1 MRLLASRHWL
11 DLPLRSKA
19 LVVISL
25 PLVILLL
32 SLVLIYI
39 TERQTARAE
48 EDVRRVLLV
57 QGDIQTVHTLLA
69 EAAASVRGYLL
80 TRREDFLPS
89 YERAQPLIQAA
100 LQRLDSNI
108 RDARMRDH
116 LKAIAPLIGHK
127 LDGLVALRNGRPDDS
142 ASITAILIENKQVLD
157 VLREQ
162 ISAMRIREDGLLAE
176 RSAAASATRMRLL
189 MATLLAALC
198 GLFGAI
204 VAVLFLSK
212 GIVARVQQVQGNAQ
226 RLALG
231 QPLRPQAPEQDEIGQ
246 LGTRLVEAG
255 QLLAERERA
264 LRDNEERLRLIIDGV
279 KDYGI
284 FALDTQGRV
293 TTWNAGAER
302 IKGYREQEILG
313 RHFSL
318 FYLPE
323 ECPAHPDM
331 ALREATR
338 DGHYME
344 EAWRCRKDG
353 SRFWASVVITAQYDA
368 SGALRGF
375 SKITRDITD
384 RRAAEIALRT
394 AREEAES
401 ASRAKSEFLSR
412 MSHEL
417 RTPLNAILG
426 FAQLLDM
433 DSPSG
438 QRPQVGHILRA
449 GQHLLTLIN
458 EVLDIA
464 RIEAGHL
471 PLNVEPIALASAL
484 HEALTLVSPMATDAG
499 VQLAALPALS
509 EHCAVIADRQR
520 LIQVL
525 LNLLS
530 NAIKYNRPQGQVRI
544 AVKVLGPRVEVAVSD
559 TGAGIP
565 LERLDQL
572 FRPFERLGADP
583 RVEGTGLGLALSK
596 SLLEMMD
603 GSLRVHSTPGQ
614 GCCFTLQL
622 PFVQVAAAGAHRP
635 LEQQALEQQALEQS
649 VSVLPAR
656 VETVE
661 YRGQV
666 LCIEDNLSS
675 LALIETLLQ
684 RRPGIRLLS
693 SMQGQMGLDLARQ
706 HAPQLILLD
715 VSLPDLAGLEVL
727 RRLRES
733 PSTASTP
740 VLMITADAS
749 ALTHRALLQAGATAI
764 LTKPI
769 HIPAFLAHLEQH
781 LPEPA

>member
-1 MRLLASRHWL
+1 MKILAARRWA
-11 DLPLRSKA
+11 DLPLRGKA

-25 PLVILLL
+25 PLVVLLL

-57 QGDIQTVHTLLA
+57 QGDIQAVHTLLA

-80 TRREDFLPS
+80 TRREDFLPG
-89 YERAQPLIQAA
+89 YEQATPKIQAA
-100 LQRLDSNI
+100 LQRLDHNI
-108 RDARMRDH
+108 RDARMREH
-116 LKAIAPLIGHK
+116 LKTITPLITEK
-127 LDGLVALRNGRPDDS
+127 LNGLVSLRTGKGDNT
-142 ASITAILIENKQVLD
+142 ATITAILIENKQVLD

-162 ISAMRIREDGLLAE
+162 ISAMRIREDALLTD

-189 MATLLAALC
+189 FATLLAALC

-212 GIVARVQQVQGNAQ
+212 GIVARVQKVQGNAQ

-231 QPLRPQAPEQDEIGQ
+231 QPLLPQPPERDEIGQ

-284 FALDTQGRV
+284 FALDAQGHV
-293 TTWNAGAER
+293 ITWNVGAER
-302 IKGYREQEILG
+302 IKGYTEQEVLG

-318 FYLPE
+318 FYLAE

-331 ALREATR
+331 ALLAATR
-338 DGHYME
+338 EGHYME
-344 EAWRCRKDG
+344 EGWRCRKDG
-353 SRFWASVVITAQYDA
+353 SRFWASVVITAQYD
-368 SGALRGF
+368 STGALRGF

-417 RTPLNAILG
+417 RTPLNSILG

-433 DSPSG
+433 DSIAG
-438 QRPQVGHILRA
+438 QRTQVSHILRA
-449 GQHLLTLIN
+449 GQHLLALIN

-464 RIEAGHL
+464 RIEAGRL
-471 PLNVEPIALASAL
+471 PLNIEPIGLPAVL
-484 HEALTLVSPMATDAG
+484 HEALTLVSPMAADAG
-499 VQLAALPALS
+499 IHLAELASLPEGSGVL
-509 EHCAVIADRQR
+509 ADRQR
-520 LIQVL
+520 LVQVL

-530 NAIKYNRPQGQVRI
+530 NAIKYNQPGGEVRI
-544 AVKVLGPRVEVAVSD
+544 EVTAEAPHVSIAISD
-559 TGAGIP
+559 TGRGIAP
-565 LERLDQL
+565 ELLDQL
-572 FRPFERLGADP
+572 FKPFERLGADP
-583 RVEGTGLGLALSK
+583 QIEGTGLGLSLSK
-596 SLLEMMD
+596 SLLEMMQ
-603 GSLRVHSTPGQ
+603 GSLQVRSDPGQ
-614 GCCFTLQL
+614 GCCFTLRL
-622 PFVQVAAAGAHRP
+622 PGARVSGAHLP
-635 LEQQALEQQALEQS
+635 PMVALE
-649 VSVLPAR
+649 VAR
-656 VETVE
+656 PRTEFD
-661 YRGQV
+661 GKV

-675 LALIETLLQ
+675 LALIETLMQ
-684 RRPGIRLLS
+684 RRPGIQLLS

-715 VSLPDLAGLEVL
+715 VTLPDLDGLEVL
-727 RRLRES
+727 RRLRQS
-733 PSTASTP
+733 PTTAYTP

-749 ALTHRALLQAGATAI
+749 DLSHRALLDTGATAI

-769 HIPAFLAHLEQH
+769 HIQAFLGHLERY
-781 LPEPA
+781 LPESA

>member
-1 MRLLASRHWL
+1 MRFVAARRWAN
-11 DLPLRSKA
+11 LPLRGKA

-25 PLVILLL
+25 PLVVLLL

-48 EDVRRVLLV
+48 EDVRRVLRV
-57 QGDIQTVHTLLA
+57 QGDIQAVHTLLA

-80 TRREDFLPS
+80 TRREDFLPG
-89 YERAQPLIQAA
+89 YEQATPLIQAA
-100 LQRLDSNI
+100 LQRLDHNI
-108 RDARMRDH
+108 RDAKVREH
-116 LKAIAPLIGHK
+116 LQNITPLIDEK
-127 LDGLVALRNGRPDDS
+127 LHGLIALRNGKGDDTE
-142 ASITAILIENKQVLD
+142 AITAILIENKQVLD

-162 ISAMRIREDGLLAE
+162 INAMRIREDALLDE

-189 MATLLAALC
+189 FATLLAALC

-231 QPLRPQAPEQDEIGQ
+231 QPLLPQPPEQDEIGQ

-284 FALDTQGRV
+284 FALDAQGHV
-293 TTWNAGAER
+293 ITWNAGAER
-302 IKGYREQEILG
+302 IKGYTEQEILG

-353 SRFWASVVITAQYDA
+353 SRFWASVVITAQYD
-368 SGALRGF
+368 STGALRGF

-384 RRAAEIALRT
+384 RRAAEIALGT

-433 DSPSG
+433 DSTAG
-438 QRPQVGHILRA
+438 QRPQVSHILRA
-449 GQHLLTLIN
+449 GQHLLALIN

-464 RIEAGHL
+464 RIEAGRL
-471 PLNVEPIALASAL
+471 PLNIEPLALSAVL
-484 HEALTLVSPMATDAG
+484 HEALTLVSPMAADAG
-499 VQLAALPALS
+499 IRLVELSPLPDGSGVL
-509 EHCAVIADRQR
+509 ADRQR
-520 LIQVL
+520 LVQVL

-530 NAIKYNRPQGQVRI
+530 NAIKYNRPGGEVRI
-544 AVKVLGPRVEVAVSD
+544 EVTTRLQRISIAVSD
-559 TGAGIP
+559 TGHGIAP
-565 LERLDQL
+565 EQLARL
-572 FRPFERLGADP
+572 FKPFERLDADP
-583 RVEGTGLGLALSK
+583 QVEGTGLGLSLSK
-596 SLLEMMD
+596 SLLEMMQ
-603 GSLRVHSTPGQ
+603 GSLQVHSVPGQ
-614 GCCFTLQL
+614 GSCFTLQL
-622 PFVQVAAAGAHRP
+622 PGATVANTPSVPVATLTVTRP
-635 LEQQALEQQALEQS
+635 
-649 VSVLPAR
+649 P
-656 VETVE
+656 VE
-661 YRGQV
+661 YHGRV

-675 LALIETLLQ
+675 LALIETLMQ
-684 RRPGIRLLS
+684 RRPGIQLLS

-715 VSLPDLAGLEVL
+715 VTLPDLEGLEVL
-727 RRLRES
+727 RRLRQS
-733 PSTASTP
+733 PATAATP
-740 VLMITADAS
+740 ILMITADAS
-749 ALTHRALLQAGATAI
+749 DLTHRTLQDAGATAI

-769 HIPAFLAHLEQH
+769 HIQAFLGHLERY

>member
-1 MRLLASRHWL
+1 MNLRSARRWA
-11 DLPLRSKA
+11 DLPLRGKA

-32 SLVLIYI
+32 SLVLIYSA
-39 TERQTARAE
+39 ERQTARAE

-80 TRREDFLPS
+80 TRSEDFLPA
-89 YERAQPLIQAA
+89 YLQARPQIEAA
-100 LQRLDSNI
+100 LQRLDRNV
-108 RDARMRDH
+108 RDTRMREYLH
-116 LKAIAPLIGHK
+116 TITPLIQTK
-127 LDGLVALRNGRPDDS
+127 LEGLVALRNGSRDDS
-142 ASITAILIENKQVLD
+142 ATVTAILIDNKQVLD

-162 ISAMRIREDGLLAE
+162 ISAMRIHEDALLAE
-176 RSAAASATRMRLL
+176 RTEAAAATRMRLL
-189 MATLLAALC
+189 FATLLAAGC

-204 VAVLFLSK
+204 VAVLLLSR
-212 GIVARVQQVQGNAQ
+212 GIVTRVQQVQGNAQ

-231 QPLRPQAPEQDEIGQ
+231 QPLLPQAPELDEIGQ

-264 LRDNEERLRLIIDGV
+264 LRDNQERLRLIIDGV

-284 FALDTQGRV
+284 FALDTAGMV
-293 TTWNAGAER
+293 TTWNFGAER
-302 IKGYREQEILG
+302 IKGYRDQEIIG

-323 ECPAHPDM
+323 ECPQHPDM
-331 ALREATR
+331 ALREATAH
-338 DGHYME
+338 GHYME
-344 EAWRCRKDG
+344 EGWRCRKDG

-384 RRAAEIALRT
+384 RRAAEIALGT

-433 DSPSG
+433 DSSAG

-449 GQHLLTLIN
+449 GQHLLGLIN

-464 RIEAGHL
+464 RIEAGRL
-471 PLNVEPIALASAL
+471 PLNVEPMPLAAVL
-484 HEALTLVSPMATDAG
+484 HEALTLVSPMAADAG
-499 VQLAALPALS
+499 IHLAPLPPLPS
-509 EHCAVIADRQR
+509 DSGVIADRQR

-530 NAIKYNRPQGQVRI
+530 NAIKYNRADGRVSIEVTIEQSRLRI
-544 AVKVLGPRVEVAVSD
+544 SVLD
-559 TGAGIP
+559 TGAGIAAHR
-565 LERLDQL
+565 LELL
-572 FRPFERLGADP
+572 FKPFERLDADP

-603 GSLRVHSTPGQ
+603 GSLGVHSTPGS
-614 GCCFTLQL
+614 GSRFTLEL
-622 PFVQVAAAGAHRP
+622 PYVSLPDAPAVATFSAPALSPPAAPAAGRY
-635 LEQQALEQQALEQS
+635 Q
-649 VSVLPAR
+649 
-656 VETVE
+656 
-661 YRGQV
+661 GKV
-666 LCIEDNLSS
+666 LCIEDNLQS

-684 RRPGIRLLS
+684 RRPGIQLLS

-706 HAPQLILLD
+706 HAPQMILLD
-715 VSLPDLAGLEVL
+715 VNLPDLQGLEVL
-727 RRLRES
+727 QRLRAS
-733 PSTASTP
+733 GSTASTP
-740 VLMITADAS
+740 ILMITADAS
-749 ALTHRALLQAGATAI
+749 EPTQRALREAGATAI

-769 HIPAFLAHLEQH
+769 HIPVFLAHLDAC
-781 LPEPA
+781 LAEPL

>member
-1 MRLLASRHWL
+1 MKILAARRWA
-11 DLPLRSKA
+11 DLPLRGKA

-25 PLVILLL
+25 PLVVLLL

-57 QGDIQTVHTLLA
+57 QGDIQAVHTLLA

-80 TRREDFLPS
+80 TRREDFLPG
-89 YERAQPLIQAA
+89 YEQATPKIQAA
-100 LQRLDSNI
+100 LQRLDHNI
-108 RDARMRDH
+108 RDARMREH
-116 LKAIAPLIGHK
+116 LKTITPLITEK
-127 LDGLVALRNGRPDDS
+127 LNGLVSLRTGKGDDT
-142 ASITAILIENKQVLD
+142 ATITAILIENKQVLD

-162 ISAMRIREDGLLAE
+162 ISAMRIREDALLTD

-189 MATLLAALC
+189 FATLLAALC

-212 GIVARVQQVQGNAQ
+212 GIVARVQKVQGNAQ

-231 QPLRPQAPEQDEIGQ
+231 QPLLPQPPERDEIGQ

-284 FALDTQGRV
+284 FALDAQGHV
-293 TTWNAGAER
+293 ITWNVGAER
-302 IKGYREQEILG
+302 IKGYTEQEVLG

-318 FYLPE
+318 FYLAE

-331 ALREATR
+331 ALLAATR
-338 DGHYME
+338 EGHYME
-344 EAWRCRKDG
+344 EGWRCRKDG
-353 SRFWASVVITAQYDA
+353 SRFWASVVITAQYD
-368 SGALRGF
+368 STGALRGF

-417 RTPLNAILG
+417 RTPLNSILG

-433 DSPSG
+433 DSIAG
-438 QRPQVGHILRA
+438 QRPQVSHILRA
-449 GQHLLTLIN
+449 GQHLLALIN

-464 RIEAGHL
+464 RIEAGRL
-471 PLNVEPIALASAL
+471 PLNIEPIGLPAVL
-484 HEALTLVSPMATDAG
+484 HEALTLVSPMAADAG
-499 VQLAALPALS
+499 IHLAELASLPEGSGVL
-509 EHCAVIADRQR
+509 ADRQR
-520 LIQVL
+520 LVQVL

-530 NAIKYNRPQGQVRI
+530 NAIKYNQPGGEVRI
-544 AVKVLGPRVEVAVSD
+544 EVTAEAPHVSIAISD
-559 TGAGIP
+559 TGRGIAP
-565 LERLDQL
+565 ELLDQL
-572 FRPFERLGADP
+572 FKPFERLGADP
-583 RVEGTGLGLALSK
+583 QVEGTGLGLSLSK
-596 SLLEMMD
+596 SLLEMMQ
-603 GSLRVHSTPGQ
+603 GSLQVRSDPGQ
-614 GCCFTLQL
+614 GCCFTLRL
-622 PFVQVAAAGAHRP
+622 PGARVSGAHLP
-635 LEQQALEQQALEQS
+635 PMVALE
-649 VSVLPAR
+649 VAR
-656 VETVE
+656 PRTEFD
-661 YRGQV
+661 GKV

-675 LALIETLLQ
+675 LALIETLMQ
-684 RRPGIRLLS
+684 RRPGIQLLS

-715 VSLPDLAGLEVL
+715 VTLPDLDGLKVL
-727 RRLRES
+727 RRLRQS
-733 PSTASTP
+733 PTTAYTP

-749 ALTHRALLQAGATAI
+749 DLSHRALLDAGATAI

-769 HIPAFLAHLEQH
+769 HIQAFLGHLERY
-781 LPEPA
+781 LPESA

>member
-1 MRLLASRHWL
+1 MRFLAARRWAN
-11 DLPLRSKA
+11 LPLRGKA

-25 PLVILLL
+25 PLVVLLL

-57 QGDIQTVHTLLA
+57 QGDIQAVHTLLA

-80 TRREDFLPS
+80 TRREDFLPG
-89 YERAQPLIQAA
+89 YEQATPKIQAA
-100 LQRLDSNI
+100 LQRLDHNI
-108 RDARMRDH
+108 RDARMREH
-116 LKAIAPLIGHK
+116 LKTITPLIGEK
-127 LDGLVALRNGRPDDS
+127 LKGLVALRTGKGDDT
-142 ASITAILIENKQVLD
+142 ATITAILIENKQVLD

-162 ISAMRIREDGLLAE
+162 ISAMRIREDALLAE

-189 MATLLAALC
+189 FATLLAAVC

-212 GIVARVQQVQGNAQ
+212 GIVARVQKVQGNAQ

-231 QPLRPQAPEQDEIGQ
+231 QPLLPQPPERDEIGQ

-284 FALDTQGRV
+284 FALDAQGHV
-293 TTWNAGAER
+293 ITWNVGAER
-302 IKGYREQEILG
+302 IKGYTEQEVLG

-318 FYLPE
+318 FYLAE

-331 ALREATR
+331 ALLEATR

-344 EAWRCRKDG
+344 EGWRCRKDG
-353 SRFWASVVITAQYDA
+353 SRFWASVVITAQYDGT
-368 SGALRGF
+368 GALRGF

-417 RTPLNAILG
+417 RTPLNSILG

-433 DSPSG
+433 DSIAG
-438 QRPQVGHILRA
+438 QRPQVSHILRA
-449 GQHLLTLIN
+449 GQHLLALIN

-464 RIEAGHL
+464 RIEAGRL
-471 PLNVEPIALASAL
+471 PLNIEPIGLPAVL
-484 HEALTLVSPMATDAG
+484 HEALTLVSPMAADAG
-499 VQLAALPALS
+499 IHLAELPLLPDGS
-509 EHCAVIADRQR
+509 GVLADRQR
-520 LIQVL
+520 LVQVL

-530 NAIKYNRPQGQVRI
+530 NAIKYNRPGGEVRI
-544 AVKVLGPRVEVAVSD
+544 EVIVQAPHVSIAIND
-559 TGAGIP
+559 TGHGIAP
-565 LERLDQL
+565 ELLGRL
-572 FRPFERLGADP
+572 FKPFERLGADP
-583 RVEGTGLGLALSK
+583 QVEGTGLGLSLSK
-596 SLLEMMD
+596 SLLEMMQGHLQVRSD
-603 GSLRVHSTPGQ
+603 PGQ

-622 PFVQVAAAGAHRP
+622 PCAHVSGSHLP
-635 LEQQALEQQALEQS
+635 PMVALE
-649 VSVLPAR
+649 VAR
-656 VETVE
+656 PRTEFDAK
-661 YRGQV
+661 V

-675 LALIETLLQ
+675 LALIETLMQ
-684 RRPGIRLLS
+684 RRPGIQLLS

-706 HAPQLILLD
+706 HTPQLILLD
-715 VSLPDLAGLEVL
+715 VTLPDLEGLEVL
-727 RRLRES
+727 RRLRQS
-733 PSTASTP
+733 PATASTP

-749 ALTHRALLQAGATAI
+749 DLAHRALRDAGATAI

-769 HIPAFLAHLEQH
+769 HIQAFLGHLERY
-781 LPEPA
+781 LPESA

>member
-1 MRLLASRHWL
+1 MRFLAARRWAN
-11 DLPLRSKA
+11 LPLRGKA

-25 PLVILLL
+25 PLVVLLL

-89 YERAQPLIQAA
+89 YEQATPLIKAA
-100 LQRLDSNI
+100 LQRLDHNI
-108 RDARMRDH
+108 RDARMRER
-116 LKAIAPLIGHK
+116 LKTITPLIAEK
-127 LDGLVALRNGRPDDS
+127 LDGLDALRNGKADDT
-142 ASITAILIENKQVLD
+142 AAITTILIENKHVLD

-162 ISAMRIREDGLLAE
+162 INAMRIREDALLAD

-189 MATLLAALC
+189 FATLLAALC
-198 GLFGAI
+198 GLLGAI

-231 QPLRPQAPEQDEIGQ
+231 QPLLPQPPEQDEIGQ

-284 FALDTQGRV
+284 FALDAQGHV
-293 TTWNAGAER
+293 ITWNAGAER
-302 IKGYREQEILG
+302 IKGYTEQEILG

-318 FYLPE
+318 FYLSE

-331 ALREATR
+331 ALHEAAR

-344 EAWRCRKDG
+344 EGWRCRKDG
-353 SRFWASVVITAQYDA
+353 SRFWASVVITAQYD
-368 SGALRGF
+368 STGTLRGF

-433 DSPSG
+433 DSSAG
-438 QRPQVGHILRA
+438 QRPQVSHILRA
-449 GQHLLTLIN
+449 GQHLLALIN

-464 RIEAGHL
+464 RIEAGRL
-471 PLNVEPIALASAL
+471 PLNIEPIALTTVL
-484 HEALTLVSPMATDAG
+484 HEALTLVSPMAADAG
-499 VQLAALPALS
+499 IQLAELAPLPDSSGVL
-509 EHCAVIADRQR
+509 ADRQR
-520 LIQVL
+520 LVQVL

-530 NAIKYNRPQGQVRI
+530 NAIKYNRPGGEVRI
-544 AVKVLGPRVEVAVSD
+544 EVTTQGPRVSIAVSD
-559 TGAGIP
+559 TGHGIAP
-565 LERLDQL
+565 EQLDRL
-572 FRPFERLGADP
+572 FKPFERLGADP
-583 RVEGTGLGLALSK
+583 QVEGTGLGLSLSK
-596 SLLEMMD
+596 SLLEMMQ
-603 GSLRVHSTPGQ
+603 GSLQVHSEPGQ

-622 PFVQVAAAGAHRP
+622 PG
-635 LEQQALEQQALEQS
+635 
-649 VSVLPAR
+649 AR
-656 VETVE
+656 VEHARLPPIVALKAPRPSVE
-661 YRGQV
+661 YHGKI

-675 LALIETLLQ
+675 LALIETLMQ
-684 RRPGIRLLS
+684 RRPGIQLLS
-693 SMQGQMGLDLARQ
+693 SMQGQLGLDLARQ

-715 VSLPDLAGLEVL
+715 VTLPDLTGLEVL
-727 RRLRES
+727 RRLRQS
-733 PSTASTP
+733 AATASTP

-749 ALTHRALLQAGATAI
+749 DLTHRALHDAGATAI

-769 HIPAFLAHLEQH
+769 HIQAFLGHLERY

>member
-1 MRLLASRHWL
+1 MRFLAARRWAN
-11 DLPLRSKA
+11 LPLRGKA

-25 PLVILLL
+25 PLVVLLL

-57 QGDIQTVHTLLA
+57 QGDIQAVHTLLA

-80 TRREDFLPS
+80 TRREDFLPG
-89 YERAQPLIQAA
+89 YEQATPRIQAA
-100 LQRLDSNI
+100 LQRLDHNI
-108 RDARMRDH
+108 RDARMRER
-116 LKAIAPLIGHK
+116 LKTITPLIGEK
-127 LDGLVALRNGRPDDS
+127 LKGLVALRTGKGDDT
-142 ASITAILIENKQVLD
+142 AAITAILIENKQVLD

-162 ISAMRIREDGLLAE
+162 ISAMRIREDALLAE

-189 MATLLAALC
+189 FATLLAAVC

-212 GIVARVQQVQGNAQ
+212 GIVARVQKVQGNAQ

-231 QPLRPQAPEQDEIGQ
+231 QPLLPQPPERDEIGQ

-284 FALDTQGRV
+284 FALDAQGHII
-293 TTWNAGAER
+293 TWNVGAER
-302 IKGYREQEILG
+302 IKGYTEQEVLG

-331 ALREATR
+331 ALLEATR

-344 EAWRCRKDG
+344 EGWRCRKDG
-353 SRFWASVVITAQYDA
+353 SRFWASVVITAQYDGT
-368 SGALRGF
+368 GALRGF

-417 RTPLNAILG
+417 RTPLNSILG

-433 DSPSG
+433 DSIAG
-438 QRPQVGHILRA
+438 QRPQVSHILRA
-449 GQHLLTLIN
+449 GQHLLALIN

-464 RIEAGHL
+464 RIEAGRL
-471 PLNVEPIALASAL
+471 PLNIEPIGLPAVL
-484 HEALTLVSPMATDAG
+484 HEALTLVSPMAADAG
-499 VQLAALPALS
+499 IHLAELPLLPDGS
-509 EHCAVIADRQR
+509 GVLADRQR
-520 LIQVL
+520 LVQVL

-530 NAIKYNRPQGQVRI
+530 NAIKYNQPGGEVRI
-544 AVKVLGPRVEVAVSD
+544 EVTVETPHVSIAISD
-559 TGAGIP
+559 TGHGIAP
-565 LERLDQL
+565 ELLGQL
-572 FRPFERLGADP
+572 FKPFERLGADP
-583 RVEGTGLGLALSK
+583 QVEGTGLGLSLSK
-596 SLLEMMD
+596 SLLEMMQGHLQVRSD
-603 GSLRVHSTPGQ
+603 PGQ

-622 PFVQVAAAGAHRP
+622 PCAHVSGSHLP
-635 LEQQALEQQALEQS
+635 PMVALE
-649 VSVLPAR
+649 VAR
-656 VETVE
+656 PRTEFDAK
-661 YRGQV
+661 V

-675 LALIETLLQ
+675 LALIETLMQ
-684 RRPGIRLLS
+684 RRPGIQLLS

-706 HAPQLILLD
+706 HTPQLILLD
-715 VSLPDLAGLEVL
+715 VTLPDLEGLEVL
-727 RRLRES
+727 RRLRQS
-733 PSTASTP
+733 PATASTP

-749 ALTHRALLQAGATAI
+749 DLTHRALRDAGATAI

-769 HIPAFLAHLEQH
+769 HIQAFLGHLERY

>member
-1 MRLLASRHWL
+1 MNLRSARRWA
-11 DLPLRSKA
+11 DLPLRGKA

-32 SLVLIYI
+32 SLVLIYSA
-39 TERQTARAE
+39 ERQTARAE

-80 TRREDFLPS
+80 TRSEDFLPA
-89 YERAQPLIQAA
+89 YLQARPQIEAA
-100 LQRLDSNI
+100 LQRLDRNV
-108 RDARMRDH
+108 RDTRMREYLH
-116 LKAIAPLIGHK
+116 TITPLIQTK
-127 LDGLVALRNGRPDDS
+127 LEGLVALRNGSRDDS
-142 ASITAILIENKQVLD
+142 ATVTAILIDNKQVLD

-162 ISAMRIREDGLLAE
+162 ISAMRIHEDALLAE
-176 RSAAASATRMRLL
+176 RTAAAAATRMRLL
-189 MATLLAALC
+189 FATLLAAGC

-204 VAVLFLSK
+204 VAVLLLSR
-212 GIVARVQQVQGNAQ
+212 GIVTRVQQVQGNAQ

-231 QPLRPQAPEQDEIGQ
+231 QPLLPQAPELDEIGQ

-284 FALDTQGRV
+284 FALDTAGMV
-293 TTWNAGAER
+293 TTWNFGAER
-302 IKGYREQEILG
+302 IKGYRDQEIIG

-323 ECPAHPDM
+323 ECPQHPEM
-331 ALREATR
+331 ALREATAH
-338 DGHYME
+338 GHYME
-344 EAWRCRKDG
+344 EGWRCRKDG

-384 RRAAEIALRT
+384 RRAAEIALGT

-433 DSPSG
+433 DSSAG

-449 GQHLLTLIN
+449 GQHLLGLIN

-464 RIEAGHL
+464 RIEAGRL
-471 PLNVEPIALASAL
+471 PLNVEPMPLAAVL

-499 VQLAALPALS
+499 IQLSALPELPADS
-509 EHCAVIADRQR
+509 GVIADRQR

-530 NAIKYNRPQGQVRI
+530 NAIKYNRAQGRVSIEVTLEEARLRI
-544 AVKVLGPRVEVAVSD
+544 AVID
-559 TGAGIP
+559 TGAGIAA
-565 LERLDQL
+565 DQL
-572 FRPFERLGADP
+572 QRLFKPFERLDADP
-583 RVEGTGLGLALSK
+583 KVEGTGLGLALSK

-603 GSLRVHSTPGQ
+603 GSLEVHSTMGSGSRFILELP
-614 GCCFTLQL
+614 CVRLPDAPLATPLATPALKPPTL
-622 PFVQVAAAGAHRP
+622 PTP
-635 LEQQALEQQALEQS
+635 S
-649 VSVLPAR
+649 P
-656 VETVE
+656 
-661 YRGQV
+661 YRGKI
-666 LCIEDNLSS
+666 LCIEDNLQS

-684 RRPGIRLLS
+684 RRPGIQLLS
-693 SMQGQMGLDLARQ
+693 SMQGQLGLDLARQ
-706 HAPQLILLD
+706 HSPQMILLD
-715 VSLPDLAGLEVL
+715 VNLPDLQGLEVL
-727 RRLRES
+727 QRLRAS
-733 PSTASTP
+733 GSTASTP
-740 VLMITADAS
+740 ILMITADAS
-749 ALTHRALLQAGATAI
+749 ELTQRSLLEAGATAI

-769 HIPAFLAHLEQH
+769 HIPAFFAHLDAC
-781 LPEPA
+781 LAEPL

>member
-1 MRLLASRHWL
+1 MKLFYTRRWT
-11 DLPLRSKA
+11 DLPLRGKA

-57 QGDIQTVHTLLA
+57 QGDIQAVHTLLA

-89 YERAQPLIQAA
+89 YRKARPLIESA
-100 LQRLDSNI
+100 LRRLDTNVRDKRVREQLEAI
-108 RDARMRDH
+108 R
-116 LKAIAPLIGHK
+116 PLIDSK
-127 LDGLVALRNGRPDDS
+127 VEGLVEMLEDRNAKPET
-142 ASITAILIENKQVLD
+142 ITTILISNKHILD
-157 VLREQ
+157 ELRER
-162 ISAMRIREDGLLAE
+162 ITTMRTLEDTLLAE
-176 RSAAASATRMRLL
+176 RTAAAASTRQRLL
-189 MATLLAALC
+189 LSTWLAAIC

-231 QPLRPQAPEQDEIGQ
+231 QPLLPQPPENDEIGQ

-255 QLLAERERA
+255 LLLAERERA
-264 LRDNEERLRLIIDGV
+264 LRENEERLRLIIDGV

-284 FALDTQGRV
+284 FALDIAGYV
-293 TTWNAGAER
+293 TSWNAGAER
-302 IKGYREQEILG
+302 IKGYTEQEIIG
-313 RHFSL
+313 QHFSV
-318 FYLPE
+318 FYLSQ
-323 ECPAHPDM
+323 ECPQHPET
-331 ALREATR
+331 ALREAKR

-353 SRFWASVVITAQYDA
+353 SRFWASVVITAQYDS

-394 AREEAES
+394 AREEAER
-401 ASRAKSEFLSR
+401 ASHAKSEFLSR

-417 RTPLNAILG
+417 RTPLNSILG

-433 DSPSG
+433 DAPSA
-438 QRPQVGHILRA
+438 QKSQIGHILRA
-449 GQHLLTLIN
+449 GQHLLALIN

-464 RIEAGHL
+464 KIEAGRL
-471 PLNVEPIALASAL
+471 PLNVESVPLAVVL
-484 HEALTLVSPMATDAG
+484 QEALTLVSPMAADAG
-499 VQLAALPALS
+499 IQLVELPVLADDS
-509 EHCAVIADRQR
+509 GIVADRQR
-520 LIQVL
+520 LVQVL

-544 AVKVLGPRVEVAVSD
+544 DVKVLQQRIAVSVND
-559 TGAGIP
+559 TGKGIAADR
-565 LERLDQL
+565 LEQL
-572 FRPFERLGADP
+572 FRPFERLETDP
-583 RVEGTGLGLALSK
+583 NVEGTGLGLALSK
-596 SLLEMMD
+596 SLLEMMN
-603 GSLRVHSTPGQ
+603 GSLTVQSQPGE
-614 GCCFTLQL
+614 GASFTLEL
-622 PFVQVAAAGAHRP
+622 PFVR
-635 LEQQALEQQALEQS
+635 LQQASEPPPAGIGKGTATP
-649 VSVLPAR
+649 VLACPD
-656 VETVE
+656 
-661 YRGQV
+661 YQGKV

-684 RRPGIRLLS
+684 RRPGIQLLS

-715 VSLPDLAGLEVL
+715 VALPDIDGLNVL
-727 RRLRES
+727 QRLRQS
-733 PSTASTP
+733 PVTRTTP
-740 VLMITADAS
+740 VLMVTADAS
-749 ALTHRALLQAGATAI
+749 DLTHLALCKAGATAV

-769 HIPAFLAHLEQH
+769 HIPSFLAHLDQY
-781 LPEPA
+781 LPEPV

>member
-1 MRLLASRHWL
+1 MKYLAARHWA
-11 DLPLRSKA
+11 DLPLRGKA

-48 EDVRRVLLV
+48 EDVRRVLRV

-89 YERAQPLIQAA
+89 YEQATQLIEAA
-100 LQRLDSNI
+100 LQRLDHNV
-108 RDARMRDH
+108 RDARMREH
-116 LKAIAPLIGHK
+116 LQTITPLIDEK
-127 LDGLVALRNGRPDDS
+127 LSGLVELRSGKGDDTE
-142 ASITAILIENKQVLD
+142 AITALLIKNKQVLD

-162 ISAMRIREDGLLAE
+162 INAMRIREDALLAE

-189 MATLLAALC
+189 FATLLAALC

-212 GIVARVQQVQGNAQ
+212 GIVARVQQVQGNAR

-231 QPLRPQAPEQDEIGQ
+231 QPLRPQPPEQDEIGQ

-279 KDYGI
+279 RDYGI
-284 FALDTQGRV
+284 FALDAKGYV
-293 TTWNAGAER
+293 ITWNAGAER
-302 IKGYREQEILG
+302 IKGYTEQEIIG

-318 FYLPE
+318 FYLAE
-323 ECPAHPDM
+323 ECPAHPEM

-344 EAWRCRKDG
+344 EGWRCRKDG
-353 SRFWASVVITAQYDA
+353 SRFWASVVITAQYD
-368 SGALRGF
+368 STGALRGF

-384 RRAAEIALRT
+384 RRAAEIALST

-433 DSPSG
+433 DSTAG
-438 QRPQVGHILRA
+438 QRPQVSHILRA
-449 GQHLLTLIN
+449 GQHLLALIN

-464 RIEAGHL
+464 RIEAGRL
-471 PLNVEPIALASAL
+471 PLNIEPIALATVL
-484 HEALTLVSPMATDAG
+484 HEALTLVSPMAADAG
-499 VQLAALPALS
+499 IRLVELPSLPEGS
-509 EHCAVIADRQR
+509 GVLADRQR
-520 LIQVL
+520 LVQVL

-530 NAIKYNRPQGQVRI
+530 NAIKYNRPEGEVRI
-544 AVKVLGPRVEVAVSD
+544 EVTVQDKRVDIAVSD
-559 TGAGIP
+559 TGRGIAP
-565 LERLDQL
+565 EQLDQL
-572 FRPFERLGADP
+572 FKPFERLGADP
-583 RVEGTGLGLALSK
+583 QVEGTGLGLSLSK
-596 SLLEMMD
+596 SLLEMMQ
-603 GSLRVHSTPGQ
+603 GNLQVRSVPYQ

-622 PFVQVAAAGAHRP
+622 PGVQVITTHLPPIAALKVTRP
-635 LEQQALEQQALEQS
+635 
-649 VSVLPAR
+649 P
-656 VETVE
+656 VE
-661 YRGQV
+661 YHGRI

-675 LALIETLLQ
+675 LALIETLMQ
-684 RRPGIRLLS
+684 RRPGIQLLS

-715 VSLPDLAGLEVL
+715 VTLPDLEGLEVL
-727 RRLRES
+727 RRLRQS
-733 PSTASTP
+733 PATASTP

-749 ALTHRALLQAGATAI
+749 DLTHRALQDAGATAI

-769 HIPAFLAHLEQH
+769 HIQAFLAHLERY

>member
-1 MRLLASRHWL
+1 MRFLAARRWA
-11 DLPLRSKA
+11 DLPLRGKA

-25 PLVILLL
+25 PLVVLLL

-89 YERAQPLIQAA
+89 YEQATPLIHAA
-100 LQRLDSNI
+100 LQRLDQNI
-108 RDARMRDH
+108 RDARMREH
-116 LKAIAPLIGHK
+116 LKTIMPLIADK
-127 LDGLVALRNGRPDDS
+127 LDGLVALRNGKHDDPE
-142 ASITAILIENKQVLD
+142 AITRILIENKQVLD

-189 MATLLAALC
+189 FATLLAAVC
-198 GLFGAI
+198 GLLGAI

-231 QPLRPQAPEQDEIGQ
+231 QPLLPQPPEQDEIGQ

-284 FALDTQGRV
+284 FALDAKGYV

-302 IKGYREQEILG
+302 IKGYTEQEILG
-313 RHFSL
+313 QHFSL
-318 FYLPE
+318 FYLAE

-344 EAWRCRKDG
+344 EGWRCRKNG
-353 SRFWASVVITAQYDA
+353 SRFWASVVITAQYD
-368 SGALRGF
+368 STGALRGF

-384 RRAAEIALRT
+384 RRAAEIALGT

-433 DSPSG
+433 DSTAG
-438 QRPQVGHILRA
+438 QRPQVSHILRA
-449 GQHLLTLIN
+449 GQHLLALIN

-464 RIEAGHL
+464 RIEAGRL
-471 PLNVEPIALASAL
+471 PLNIEPIALSSVL
-484 HEALTLVSPMATDAG
+484 HEALTLVSPMAADAG
-499 VQLAALPALS
+499 IHLAGLPTLADGSGVL
-509 EHCAVIADRQR
+509 ADRQR
-520 LIQVL
+520 LVQVL

-530 NAIKYNRPQGQVRI
+530 NAIKYNRPGGEVRVAVAAQGQ
-544 AVKVLGPRVEVAVSD
+544 RVSIAVSD
-559 TGAGIP
+559 TGHGIA
-565 LERLDQL
+565 LEQLEQL
-572 FRPFERLGADP
+572 FKPFERLGADP
-583 RVEGTGLGLALSK
+583 EVEGTGLGLSLSK
-596 SLLEMMD
+596 SLLEMMQ
-603 GSLRVHSTPGQ
+603 GTLEVRSEPGQ

-622 PFVQVAAAGAHRP
+622 PAAQVSDTH
-635 LEQQALEQQALEQS
+635 
-649 VSVLPAR
+649 LPAITALAQPR
-656 VETVE
+656 PPVE
-661 YRGQV
+661 YHGKV

-675 LALIETLLQ
+675 LALIETLMQ
-684 RRPGIRLLS
+684 RRPGIQLLS

-706 HAPQLILLD
+706 HGPQLVLLD
-715 VSLPDLAGLEVL
+715 VSLPDLEGLEVL
-727 RRLRES
+727 RRLRQCEV
-733 PSTASTP
+733 TASTP

-749 ALTHRALLQAGATAI
+749 DLTHRALYDAGATAI

-769 HIPAFLAHLEQH
+769 HIQAFLGHLEH
-781 LPEPA
+781 YLPEPA

>member
-1 MRLLASRHWL
+1 MKILAARRWA
-11 DLPLRSKA
+11 DLPLRGKA

-25 PLVILLL
+25 PLVVLLL

-57 QGDIQTVHTLLA
+57 QGDIQAVHTLLA

-80 TRREDFLPS
+80 TRREDFLPG
-89 YERAQPLIQAA
+89 YEQATPKIQAA
-100 LQRLDSNI
+100 LQRLDHNI
-108 RDARMRDH
+108 RDARMREH
-116 LKAIAPLIGHK
+116 LKTITPLITEK
-127 LDGLVALRNGRPDDS
+127 LNGLVSLRTGKGDDT
-142 ASITAILIENKQVLD
+142 ATITAILIENKQVLD

-162 ISAMRIREDGLLAE
+162 ISAMRIREDALLTD

-189 MATLLAALC
+189 FATLLAALC

-212 GIVARVQQVQGNAQ
+212 GIVARVQKVQGNAQ

-231 QPLRPQAPEQDEIGQ
+231 QPLLPQPPERDEIGQ

-284 FALDTQGRV
+284 FALDAQGHV
-293 TTWNAGAER
+293 ITWNVGAER
-302 IKGYREQEILG
+302 IKGYTEQEVLG

-318 FYLPE
+318 FYLAE

-331 ALREATR
+331 ALLAATR
-338 DGHYME
+338 EGHYME
-344 EAWRCRKDG
+344 EGWRCRKDG
-353 SRFWASVVITAQYDA
+353 SRFWASVVITAQYD
-368 SGALRGF
+368 STGALRGF

-417 RTPLNAILG
+417 RTPLNSILG

-433 DSPSG
+433 DSIAG
-438 QRPQVGHILRA
+438 QRPQVSHILRA
-449 GQHLLTLIN
+449 GQHLLALIN

-464 RIEAGHL
+464 RIEAGRL
-471 PLNVEPIALASAL
+471 PLNIEPIGLPAVL
-484 HEALTLVSPMATDAG
+484 HEALTLVSPMAADAG
-499 VQLAALPALS
+499 IHLAELASLPEGSGVL
-509 EHCAVIADRQR
+509 ADRQR
-520 LIQVL
+520 LVQVL

-530 NAIKYNRPQGQVRI
+530 NAIKYNQPGGEVRI
-544 AVKVLGPRVEVAVSD
+544 EVTAEAPHVSIAISD
-559 TGAGIP
+559 TGRGIAP
-565 LERLDQL
+565 ELLDQL
-572 FRPFERLGADP
+572 FKPFERLGADP
-583 RVEGTGLGLALSK
+583 QVEGTGLGLSLSK
-596 SLLEMMD
+596 SLLEMMQ
-603 GSLRVHSTPGQ
+603 GSLQVRSDPGQ
-614 GCCFTLQL
+614 GCCFTLRL
-622 PFVQVAAAGAHRP
+622 PGARVSGAHLP
-635 LEQQALEQQALEQS
+635 PMVALE
-649 VSVLPAR
+649 VAR
-656 VETVE
+656 PRTEFD
-661 YRGQV
+661 GKV

-675 LALIETLLQ
+675 LALIETLMQ
-684 RRPGIRLLS
+684 RRPGIQLLS

-715 VSLPDLAGLEVL
+715 VTLPDLDGLEVL
-727 RRLRES
+727 RRLRQS
-733 PSTASTP
+733 PTTAYTP

-749 ALTHRALLQAGATAI
+749 DLSHRALLDAGATAI

-769 HIPAFLAHLEQH
+769 HIQAFLGHLERY
-781 LPEPA
+781 LPESA

>member
-1 MRLLASRHWL
+1 MRFLAARRWA
-11 DLPLRSKA
+11 DLPLRGKA

-25 PLVILLL
+25 PLVVLLL

-89 YERAQPLIQAA
+89 YEQATPLIHAA
-100 LQRLDSNI
+100 LQRLDHNI
-108 RDARMRDH
+108 RDARMREH
-116 LKAIAPLIGHK
+116 LKTITPLIADK
-127 LDGLVALRNGRPDDS
+127 LDGLLALRNGKRDDPD
-142 ASITAILIENKQVLD
+142 AITAILIENKQVLD

-162 ISAMRIREDGLLAE
+162 ISAMRVREDGLLAE

-189 MATLLAALC
+189 FATLLAAVC
-198 GLFGAI
+198 GLLGAI

-231 QPLRPQAPEQDEIGQ
+231 QPLLPQPPEQDEIGQ

-284 FALDTQGRV
+284 FALDAQGYV
-293 TTWNAGAER
+293 TTWNAGAQR
-302 IKGYREQEILG
+302 IKGYTEQEIIG
-313 RHFSL
+313 QHFSL
-318 FYLPE
+318 FYLLE

-344 EAWRCRKDG
+344 EGWRCRKDG
-353 SRFWASVVITAQYDA
+353 SRFWASVVITAQYDGT
-368 SGALRGF
+368 GALRGF

-433 DSPSG
+433 DSTAG
-438 QRPQVGHILRA
+438 QRPQVSHILRA
-449 GQHLLTLIN
+449 GQHLLALIN

-464 RIEAGHL
+464 RIEAGRL
-471 PLNVEPIALASAL
+471 PLNIEPIALATVL
-484 HEALTLVSPMATDAG
+484 HEALTLVSPMAADAG
-499 VQLAALPALS
+499 IHLVDLPALPEDS
-509 EHCAVIADRQR
+509 GVLADRQR
-520 LIQVL
+520 LVQVL

-530 NAIKYNRPQGQVRI
+530 NAIKYNRPGGKVRLEVSVQAHQVSI
-544 AVKVLGPRVEVAVSD
+544 AVHD
-559 TGAGIP
+559 TGHGIAP
-565 LERLDQL
+565 DQLDQL
-572 FRPFERLGADP
+572 FKPFERLGADP
-583 RVEGTGLGLALSK
+583 QVEGTGLGLSLSK
-596 SLLEMMD
+596 NLLEMMQ
-603 GSLRVHSTPGQ
+603 GSLQVHSEPGH
-614 GCCFTLQL
+614 GCCFTL
-622 PFVQVAAAGAHRP
+622 R
-635 LEQQALEQQALEQS
+635 
-649 VSVLPAR
+649 LPATQ
-656 VETVE
+656 VIGTHLPPIAALTVTRPPVD
-661 YRGQV
+661 YHGKI

-675 LALIETLLQ
+675 LALIETLMQ
-684 RRPGIRLLS
+684 RRPGIQLLS

-706 HAPQLILLD
+706 HSPQLILLD
-715 VSLPDLAGLEVL
+715 VTLPDLEGLEVL
-727 RRLRES
+727 RRLRQS
-733 PSTASTP
+733 PATAATP

-749 ALTHRALLQAGATAI
+749 DLTHRALRDAGATAI

-769 HIPAFLAHLEQH
+769 HIQAFLGHLEH
-781 LPEPA
+781 YLPEPA

>member
-1 MRLLASRHWL
+1 MKLRITRRWD
-11 DLPLRSKA
+11 DLPLRGKA

-25 PLVILLL
+25 PLVVLLL
-32 SLVLIYI
+32 SLVLIYF

-48 EDVRRVLLV
+48 EDVRRVLRV
-57 QGDIQTVHTLLA
+57 QGDIQAVHTLLA

-80 TRREDFLPS
+80 TRREDFLPG
-89 YERAQPLIQAA
+89 YEKATSLIQAA
-100 LQRLDSNI
+100 LQRLDQNI
-108 RDARMRDH
+108 RDASVRDH
-116 LKAIAPLIGHK
+116 LQTITPLIEEK
-127 LDGLVALRNGRPDDS
+127 LDGLAALRNGRADDTE
-142 ASITAILIENKQVLD
+142 AITAILIENKQVLD

-162 ISAMRIREDGLLAE
+162 INAMRIREDALLDE

-189 MATLLAALC
+189 FATLLAAVC

-231 QPLRPQAPEQDEIGQ
+231 QPLLPQPPEQDEIGQ

-284 FALDTQGRV
+284 FALDAQGHV
-293 TTWNAGAER
+293 ITWNAGAER
-302 IKGYREQEILG
+302 IKGYTEQEILG

-318 FYLPE
+318 FYLAE

-344 EAWRCRKDG
+344 EGWRCRKDG

-368 SGALRGF
+368 TGALRGF

-384 RRAAEIALRT
+384 RRAAEIALGT

-433 DSPSG
+433 DSTAG
-438 QRPQVGHILRA
+438 QRPQVSHILRA
-449 GQHLLTLIN
+449 GQHLLALIN

-464 RIEAGHL
+464 RIEAGRL
-471 PLNVEPIALASAL
+471 PLNIEPIALSAVL
-484 HEALTLVSPMATDAG
+484 HEALTLVSPMAADAG
-499 VQLAALPALS
+499 IRLVELPPLP
-509 EHCAVIADRQR
+509 EGTGVRADRQR
-520 LIQVL
+520 LVQVL

-530 NAIKYNRPQGQVRI
+530 NAIKYNRPGGEVRI
-544 AVKVLGPRVEVAVSD
+544 EVTAQAHQVSIAVSD
-559 TGAGIP
+559 TGHGIA
-565 LERLDQL
+565 LDQL
-572 FRPFERLGADP
+572 AQLFKPFERLDADP
-583 RVEGTGLGLALSK
+583 QVEGTGLGLSLSK
-596 SLLEMMD
+596 SLLEMMQ
-603 GSLRVHSTPGQ
+603 GSLQVHSVPQQ
-614 GCCFTLQL
+614 GCCFTLL
-622 PFVQVAAAGAHRP
+622 
-635 LEQQALEQQALEQS
+635 
-649 VSVLPAR
+649 LPAAQVSDSHSAPIAPLAVAR
-656 VETVE
+656 PPVQ
-661 YRGQV
+661 YHGKV

-675 LALIETLLQ
+675 LALIETLMQ
-684 RRPGIRLLS
+684 RRPGIQLLS
-693 SMQGQMGLDLARQ
+693 SMQGQIGLDLARQ

-715 VSLPDLAGLEVL
+715 VTLPDLEGLEVL
-727 RRLRES
+727 RRLRQS
-733 PSTASTP
+733 PATAATP

-749 ALTHRALLQAGATAI
+749 DLTHRALQDAGATAI

-769 HIPAFLAHLEQH
+769 HIQAFLAHLEH
-781 LPEPA
+781 YLPEPA

>member
-1 MRLLASRHWL
+1 MKVFYARRWA

-25 PLVILLL
+25 PLVVLLL

-39 TERQTARAE
+39 AERQTARAE

-80 TRREDFLPS
+80 TRREDFLPG
-89 YERAQPLIQAA
+89 YLNAKPLIESA
-100 LQRLDSNI
+100 LRRLDSNV
-108 RDARMRDH
+108 RDERVRAQ
-116 LKAIAPLIGHK
+116 LIAITPLINTRV
-127 LDGLVALRNGRPDDS
+127 DGLEELLSDRQTTPD
-142 ASITAILIENKQVLD
+142 AFTTILINNKYILD
-157 VLREQ
+157 ELREH
-162 ISAMRIREDGLLAE
+162 ISTMLTLEDTLLAE
-176 RSAAASATRMRLL
+176 RTAAASATRQRLL
-189 MATLLAALC
+189 LSTLLAALC

-231 QPLRPQAPEQDEIGQ
+231 QPLLPQPPEQDEIGQ

-255 QLLAERERA
+255 ILLAERERA

-284 FALDTQGRV
+284 FALDTQGYV
-293 TTWNAGAER
+293 TSWNAGAER
-302 IKGYREQEILG
+302 IKGYTEQEIIG
-313 RHFSL
+313 QHFSV
-318 FYLPE
+318 FYLTQ
-323 ECPAHPDM
+323 ECPQHPEM
-331 ALREATR
+331 ALREAMR

-353 SRFWASVVITAQYDA
+353 SRFWASVVITAQYDS
-368 SGALRGF
+368 SGALRSF

-394 AREEAES
+394 AREEAER

-417 RTPLNAILG
+417 RTPLNSILG

-433 DSPSG
+433 DSLPG
-438 QRPQVGHILRA
+438 QKTQIGHILRA

-464 RIEAGHL
+464 KIEAGRL
-471 PLNVEPIALASAL
+471 PLNIEPVPLAIALQ
-484 HEALTLVSPMATDAG
+484 EALTLVSPMAADAG
-499 VQLAALPALS
+499 IHLESLPTLAADS
-509 EHCAVIADRQR
+509 GIVADRQR
-520 LIQVL
+520 LTQVL

-530 NAIKYNRPQGQVRI
+530 NAIKYNRPEGQVSI
-544 AVKVLGPRVEVAVSD
+544 EVKVNQQRTAVSVCD
-559 TGAGIP
+559 TGKGIAAD
-565 LERLDQL
+565 RLDQL
-572 FRPFERLGADP
+572 FKPFERLETNP
-583 RVEGTGLGLALSK
+583 NVEGSGLGLALSK
-596 SLLEMMD
+596 SLLEMMN
-603 GSLRVHSTPGQ
+603 GSLTVQSQPGA
-614 GCCFTLQL
+614 GSRFTLEL
-622 PFVQVAAAGAHRP
+622 PFVRLQQPAGPAAAPIDTLPLIPGAK
-635 LEQQALEQQALEQS
+635 
-649 VSVLPAR
+649 V
-656 VETVE
+656 
-661 YRGQV
+661 RGKV

-684 RRPGIRLLS
+684 QRPGIKLLS
-693 SMQGQMGLDLARQ
+693 SMQGQMGLDLAAQ

-715 VSLPDLAGLEVL
+715 VSLPDIEGLNVL
-727 RRLRES
+727 QRLRQS
-733 PSTASTP
+733 AITRTTP

-749 ALTHRALLQAGATAI
+749 DLTRQALCKAGATAV

-769 HIPAFLAHLEQH
+769 HVPSFLAYLDQYF
-781 LPEPA
+781 PEPV